1 GMTYDVALLIERQ
14 INALDADQIVA
25 LHEQLADEQEVVY
38 HLLLPIENS
47 ARTMMA
53 AMTSLGG
60 GQLVPL
66 AEPENVNELEREI
79 HTAGQDELEA
89 SSTLLRDRGQQVTS
103 QLTEDDPVDA
113 LVAMVQSV
121 RAAEVIILTRSHP
134 VREFLH
140 VDWSSRAKRKL
151 DVPTLHLLEHVPFD
165 AQR

>member
-1 GMTYDVALLIERQ
+1 MTYDVALLIERQ

-25 LHEQLADEQEVVY
+25 LHEELSNEQDIVY
-38 HLLLPIENS
+38 HLLFPIENS

-60 GQLVPL
+60 GPLVPL
-66 AEPENVNELEREI
+66 GDPENVDELEREI
-79 HTAGQDELEA
+79 HTAGQDELDA
-89 SSTLLRDRGQQVTS
+89 SAALLHERGQSCTS
-103 QLTEDDPVDA
+103 RLTEDDPVDA
-113 LVAMVQSV
+113 LIALVQSV
-121 RAAEVIILTRSHP
+121 DAAEVIILTQSHV

-151 DVPTLHLLEHVPFD
+151 NVPTLHLLEHIPFD

>member
-1 GMTYDVALLIERQ
+1 MTYDVALLIERQ
-14 INALDADQIVA
+14 INALDADQVVA
-25 LHEQLADEQEVVY
+25 LHEELTDEHDIVY

-66 AEPENVNELEREI
+66 GDPENIDELEREI
-79 HTAGQDELEA
+79 HTAGQDELDA
-89 SSTLLRDRGQQVTS
+89 STSLIRERGQSCTS

-113 LVAMVQSV
+113 LTALVQSYD
-121 RAAEVIILTRSHP
+121 AAEVIILTQSHV

-140 VDWSSRAKRKL
+140 VDWSSRAKRRL
-151 DVPTLHLLEHVPFD
+151 NVPTLHLLEHMPFD